1 MKETAIRQFDARQ
14 FSSDKILKHL
24 DRVNQWLQGSNPSPI
39 TVELDMTNVCNHK
52 CAECVVDYFRVND
65 NSFLSLVIAKKII
78 AQLSKNKIRGVIF
91 TGGGE
96 PLCNPYTIEA
106 VKFAR
111 IKGLELGFI
120 TNGSLIND
128 KSAEVILNNCSWVRV
143 SLDAASPEVYG
154 LTHGMDGNEFN
165 EVVDKIKILV
175 EAQKRLKSK
184 CVIGVGFL
192 TCEQTISDMVKAAAL
207 TKKLGI
213 SYLQFRPMQIHR
225 GGKFEYHWVDVEE
238 KIRECLEYS
247 GNGFQVLY
255 SQHKYEMANDPQ
267 FGRYYKKCYGQQFAT
282 VISSSGKMYICC
294 HTRGYK
300 KYCIGDLKR
309 KGFKEIWNSRRRRV
323 AVNSI
328 DFSDCIPL
336 CRDNTFNQI
345 LWNIKQPREHVNFL

>member
-207 TKKLGI
+207 TK
-213 SYLQFRPMQIHR
+213 
-225 GGKFEYHWVDVEE
+225 
-238 KIRECLEYS
+238 
-247 GNGFQVLY
+247 N
-255 SQHKYEMANDPQ
+255 
-267 FGRYYKKCYGQQFAT
+267 
-282 VISSSGKMYICC
+282 
-294 HTRGYK
+294 
-300 KYCIGDLKR
+300 
-309 KGFKEIWNSRRRRV
+309 
-323 AVNSI
+323 
-328 DFSDCIPL
+328 
-336 CRDNTFNQI
+336 
-345 LWNIKQPREHVNFL
+345 